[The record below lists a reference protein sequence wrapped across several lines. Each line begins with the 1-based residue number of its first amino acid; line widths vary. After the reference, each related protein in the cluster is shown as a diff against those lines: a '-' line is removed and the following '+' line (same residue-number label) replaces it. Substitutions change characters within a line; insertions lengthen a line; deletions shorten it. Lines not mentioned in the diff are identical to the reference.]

1 MPGIRDGPRRVSLA
15 RSLAAASRAGVD
27 VSKGPGS
34 GSFVMVGRMLYT
46 IRFLAWT
53 LAYVLWAARGTA
65 GAQEWTQFEM
75 NHRDVRGD
83 YLWTASANWTKGLP
97 RAELSVEI
105 GDDHSG
111 KALHC
116 VIPRGYHAVCQN
128 LELAEHGR
136 TQGTTLRLAA
146 SASLTVLNQT
156 VLSKDR
162 ESWFYLDGKLHCPK
176 ENRSLRVGGPWGR
189 PDINEPARCHLLV
202 GPTGIVEAWHV
213 GINTDLRA
221 ESAPSTPW
229 GPRFWARSTGSEIIL
244 AGGKLIAH
252 QGLRMSTCDARGP
265 GRLALRGGATFTS
278 QADSKY
284 GVDIWCGVWEIEGGR
299 AKINVGD
306 VEFWGNKFSDEVNP
320 KAEIPVG
327 PGLSELRLIG
337 NGVST
342 IHARKV
348 DFVDAAVLD
357 VKGLRVDGGT
367 YKVIDAAAIGLTNLR
382 LARGTDSRKWRFKF
396 DLPAGDLLLT
406 FSP

>member
-1 MPGIRDGPRRVSLA
+1 MIS
-15 RSLAAASRAGVD
+15 
-27 VSKGPGS
+27 
-34 GSFVMVGRMLYT
+34 RMLYT
-46 IRFLAWT
+46 VRFLAWT
-53 LAYVLWAARGTA
+53 LAYVLWVARGTA
-65 GAQEWTQFEM
+65 AAQEWTQFEM
-75 NHRDVRGD
+75 NHRDIRGD
-83 YLWTASANWTKGLP
+83 YLWTASKNWTKGLP
-97 RAELSVEI
+97 HAELSVEI

-111 KALHC
+111 QALHC
-116 VIPRGYHAVCQN
+116 VIPRGYDAVCQN

-146 SASLTVLNQT
+146 SASLTVLNQA

-176 ENRSLRVGGPWGR
+176 ENKSLRVGGPWGR

-252 QGLRMSTCDARGP
+252 QGLRMSTCDAKRP
-265 GRLALRGGATFTS
+265 GRLSLRGEAIFTNTP
-278 QADSKY
+278 DSKY
-284 GVDIWCGVWEIEGGR
+284 GVDVWCGVWEIEGGR
-299 AKINVGD
+299 ASIKVGD
-306 VEFWGNKFSDEVNP
+306 IEFWGNKFENAVNP
-320 KAEIPVG
+320 KTETAVG
-327 PGLSELRLIG
+327 PGLAVLKLTG
-337 NGVST
+337 DGTST
-342 IHARKV
+342 IHARRA

-357 VKGLRVDGGT
+357 VSGLRVDAGT
-367 YKVIDAAAIGLTNLR
+367 YKVIDAAAIGQINLR
-382 LARGTDSRKWRFKF
+382 FAQGTDPRKWSLEF